1 MKAKTWPFAA
11 ASAAACA
18 AGVAVTTFVGGPA
31 VYGAVAA
38 SLGAVCALAAL
49 VAAIDRGANGVLLG
63 FTIGFLIRAVL
74 VGAGLIASG
83 ARGNA
88 ALAYAVAFF
97 AVYAVTQTVEV
108 LFVHAH
114 SRGATT

>member
-1 MKAKTWPFAA
+1 MKSRIWPFAA
-11 ASAAACA
+11 ASAAACLLGIAVA
-18 AGVAVTTFVGGPA
+18 AFVGGPA

-38 SLGAVCALAAL
+38 ALGGVCALAAL
-49 VAAIDRGANGVLLG
+49 VAAIDRGSSGVLLG
-63 FTIGFLIRAVL
+63 FTIGFLLRAVL

-88 ALAYAVAFF
+88 ALAYVIAFF
-97 AVYAVTQTVEV
+97 SVYAVTQTVEV
-108 LFVHAH
+108 LFVH

>member
-1 MKAKTWPFAA
+1 VKAKTWPFAT

-18 AGVAVTTFVGGPA
+18 TGIAIAAAVGGPA
-31 VYGAVAA
+31 LYGAVAA

-49 VAAIDRGANGVLLG
+49 VAVIDRGTNGVLLG
-63 FTIGFLIRAVL
+63 FTIGFLVRGVL

-88 ALAYAVAFF
+88 ALAYVIAFF
-97 AVYAVTQTVEV
+97 ALYAVTQTVEV

-114 SRGATT
+114 SRRVTT